1 MNNTVNIKLSKEQ
14 ADRLSS
20 FLDDHIFS
28 DIADIVECVGYQV
41 DYEEF
46 KECKSFKLPVQFE
59 DDIPE
64 FFNPNK

>member
-1 MNNTVNIKLSKEQ
+1 MKTVNIKLTKEQ

-20 FLDDHIFS
+20 FLDNHIFS
-28 DIADIVECVGYQV
+28 DIADIAECVGYQV

-59 DDIPE
+59 DDLPS